1 MPQPRTHLPIP
12 SAARTGLITYDAK
25 DPDSTYPPI
34 EQLRPPAGAPNVLLI
49 LLDDVG
55 FGASS
60 AFGGPCR
67 TSTAELLAGNGLR
80 YNRFHTTALCSPTR
94 QALLTGR
101 NHHSAGMGGITE
113 IATGAPGYSSV
124 LPNTMSP
131 IARTLKLNGY
141 NTAQFGKCHEVPV
154 WQTSPVGPFDAWPSG
169 GGGFEYFYGFIGGEA
184 NQWYPSLYEGTTPV
198 EVNRTPEEGYHF
210 MADMTDKALG
220 WIGQQKALAPDRPF
234 FVYFAP
240 GATHAPHHVPREWAD
255 KYRGR
260 FDVGWDALREETFA
274 RQKELGVIPAD
285 CQLTAR
291 HAEIPAWDDMPE
303 DLKPVLCRQMEVYA
317 GFLEYTDHHVG
328 RLVDGLQRLGV
339 LDDTLVFY
347 IIGDNG
353 ASAEGTINGT
363 YNEMLN
369 FNGLADIE
377 TPRFMTDRLDKFGG
391 PESYNHYSVGW
402 AHAMDTPYQWTK
414 QVASHWGGTRN
425 GTIVHWPN
433 GIAAK
438 GEMRWQF
445 HHVIDVAPTILEA
458 AGLPEPLFVNGVQ
471 QHPIEGVSM
480 AYSFDDAQAPDR
492 HETQYFEMFGN
503 RGIYHKG
510 WTAVTKHKTPWI
522 LVGEQTVAFDDDVWE
537 LYDTTK
543 DWSQAKDLAKEMPEK
558 LHELQRLWL
567 IEATR
572 YNVLPLDDDTA
583 SRINPDLAGRPV
595 LIRGNTQVLFS
606 NMGRLSENCVLN
618 LKNKSHTVTAEV
630 EVPETGA
637 EGVIVAQ
644 GASIGGW
651 SLYANDGK
659 LKYCYNLGGIK
670 HFYAESADPL
680 PAGAHQVRMEFAYA
694 GGGLGKG
701 GEVTLYVDGQQV
713 GEGHVEATLAIVF
726 SADDG
731 CDVGMDSGSPVSP
744 DYAPGSNAFNGR
756 IKGVQLAIAEA
767 AAAAGHL
774 VDGARD
780 PHRAGA
786 PIGPHSQ
793 TGRGRRWK
801 SHGAT
806 LSHMEVG
813 VRDLRNRTSQVV
825 DAVKAGV
832 PVTLTVHGEPVA
844 DIVPHRRRIRWL
856 SGRICAMSSPSARP
870 TRASPMNSTTWPV
883 IPSTTCDRGRG
894 RGRPARYVGLHCA
907 RERRCNRGPA

>member
-347 IIGDNG
+347 IIDDNG

-744 DYAPGSNAFNGR
+744 DYAPGVTRSTGGSRACSSRSPRPPLLRAIWSTRSTRSASRWRANRAAQSNGEGTAMEKSRCHAVAHGGGCAGSAKSHKSGGR
-756 IKGVQLAIAEA
+756 CGQGRGAGDSHGTRGAGRRYRAASAPHPLAVGAHLRDELA
-767 AAAAGHL
+767 KRSADPRLTDELNDLAGH
-774 VDGARD
+774 
-780 PHRAGA
+780 
-786 PIGPHSQ
+786 
-793 TGRGRRWK
+793 
-801 SHGAT
+801 T
-806 LSHMEVG
+806 LD
-813 VRDLRNRTSQVV
+813 DL
-825 DAVKAGV
+825 
-832 PVTLTVHGEPVA
+832 
-844 DIVPHRRRIRWL
+844 
-856 SGRICAMSSPSARP
+856 
-870 TRASPMNSTTWPV
+870 
-883 IPSTTCDRGRG
+883 
-894 RGRPARYVGLHCA
+894 
-907 RERRCNRGPA
+907 